1 MEVFGPSLGAD
12 AVGEARAAEAAGF
25 SGVRVL
31 DHLFCAI
38 NDGPVNTFDHPL
50 VALGAAAAV
59 TNRIVLTQTM
69 LDVTRRHP
77 TEVAQAIATLDR
89 LSGGRAELGLGAGWY
104 LPEHNAVGI
113 SLGTPGTRVRR
124 LLEALAICR
133 QMFTHSGRVDFDG
146 DFYTAH
152 VDVAWQPTE
161 RTIPIVVGASRP
173 RLIAAAGTYA
183 DRLEILAPDD
193 AGDGFVLDA
202 DRLTTYMD
210 SARASA
216 TAAGHP
222 IEFGSRVTLRL
233 GGSSAHVA
241 RPLEIGG
248 TPDDVV
254 DAVERLAAL
263 GFTRLTILP
272 LDGPSAAW
280 VRDNVET
287 LKVDTLKA
295 VRTRDEVAAL

>member
-12 AVGEARAAEAAGF
+12 VVGEARAAEAAGF

-50 VALGAAAAV
+50 VALGAAAAATDRV
-59 TNRIVLTQTM
+59 VLTQTM

-104 LPEHNAVGI
+104 LPEHDAVGI
-113 SLGTPGTRVRR
+113 GLGTPGTRVRR

-133 QMFTHSGRVDFDG
+133 QMFTRSGRVDFDG
-146 DFYTAH
+146 EFYTAH
-152 VDVAWQPTE
+152 VDVAWQPTV

-193 AGDGFVLDA
+193 ADGFVLDA
-202 DRLTTYMD
+202 DLLTTYMD

-216 TAAGHP
+216 TVAGHP

-233 GGSSAHVA
+233 GGTSAHVA
-241 RPLEIGG
+241 RPLELGG
-248 TPDDVV
+248 SADDVV

-272 LDGPSAAW
+272 LDGPSADW
-280 VRDNVET
+280 VRANVDI
-287 LKVDTLKA
+287 LRA
-295 VRTRDEVAAL
+295 VSTHADVAAY

>member
-12 AVGEARAAEAAGF
+12 IVGEARAAEATGF

-38 NDGPVNTFDHPL
+38 NDGPINTFDHPL

-59 TNRIVLTQTM
+59 TEKIVLTQTM

-104 LPEHNAVGI
+104 LPEHEAVGI
-113 SLGTPGTRVRR
+113 SLGTPGTRVAR
-124 LLEALAICR
+124 LLEALNICR
-133 QMFTHSGRVDFDG
+133 QMFTGGGRVDFDG

-152 VDVAWQPTE
+152 VDVTWQPTV

-193 AGDGFVLDA
+193 ADGFVLDA

-210 SARASA
+210 KARASA
-216 TAAGHP
+216 AGAGHP

-233 GGSSAHVA
+233 GGTSAHLA
-241 RPLEIGG
+241 RPLELGG

-254 DAVERLAAL
+254 DAVARLAAL

-272 LDGPSAAW
+272 LDGPSADW
-280 VRDNVET
+280 VQGN
-287 LKVDTLKA
+287 VDTLKA